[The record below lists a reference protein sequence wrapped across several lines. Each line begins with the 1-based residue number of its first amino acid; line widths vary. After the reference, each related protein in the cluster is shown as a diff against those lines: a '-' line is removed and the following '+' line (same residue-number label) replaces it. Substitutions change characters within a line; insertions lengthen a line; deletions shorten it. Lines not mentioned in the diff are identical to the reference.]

1 MIRTA
6 VVATSLALR
15 AGLTALLE
23 TDDEIQVV
31 AEAAEIDTDMPQ
43 FEEIDVLVLAA
54 ESVEQMDLI
63 SSLQT
68 ENLVPTLILLAQ
80 DSDPAEYLRAMG
92 RQIWG
97 LLPLESSVEE
107 LLAAVRGLH
116 AGLFIGAPELV
127 ESLLAAL
134 PVGGAIEPLVDELTE
149 REIEVLQLLA
159 QGLANKQIALRLG
172 ISEHTVKFHV
182 SGIYS
187 KLNAT
192 NRMEAVRLGVH
203 QGLIVL

>member
-6 VVATSLALR
+6 VIAASLALR

-43 FEEIDVLVLAA
+43 FEEIDVLVLATESA
-54 ESVEQMDLI
+54 EQLDFI

-80 DSDPAEYLRAMG
+80 DSDPVEYMRAMG

-107 LLAAVRGLH
+107 LLAAVHALN

-127 ESLLAAL
+127 ESLLVAL

-149 REIEVLQLLA
+149 RESEVLQLLA

-182 SGIYS
+182 SGIYT

-192 NRMEAVRLGVH
+192 NRTEAVRLGVR